1 MSILGLVLEVGNRVL
16 ILLQNPKDK
25 LQVLSPWAPRSL
37 SITSH
42 LPKLEG
48 IYNPRIKY

>member
-25 LQVLSPWAPRSL
+25 LQVLSPWAPRSF
-37 SITSH
+37 SIPSH

-48 IYNPRIKY
+48 IYNLKIKH